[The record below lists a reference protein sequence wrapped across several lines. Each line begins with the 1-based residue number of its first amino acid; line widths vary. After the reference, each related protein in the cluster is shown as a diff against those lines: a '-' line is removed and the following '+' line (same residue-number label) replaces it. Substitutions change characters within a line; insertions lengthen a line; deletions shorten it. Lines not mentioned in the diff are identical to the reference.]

1 MEESKKVRRL
11 EDNIGNAGSL
21 YRCDRIAKKN
31 VLIFT
36 SFMKDRL
43 YITEIEAT
51 RKSKEDERY
60 LLFTANAYKDN
71 AQHEVDNL
79 LGKYYKRRQEKL
91 DPLNL

>member
-31 VLIFT
+31 VVIFT

-43 YITEIEAT
+43 YHLQSNYQRA
-51 RKSKEDERY
+51 KSQGTSGYGGGDKTQANSGAGIRTAY
-60 LLFTANAYKDN
+60 FT
-71 AQHEVDNL
+71 
-79 LGKYYKRRQEKL
+79 
-91 DPLNL
+91 